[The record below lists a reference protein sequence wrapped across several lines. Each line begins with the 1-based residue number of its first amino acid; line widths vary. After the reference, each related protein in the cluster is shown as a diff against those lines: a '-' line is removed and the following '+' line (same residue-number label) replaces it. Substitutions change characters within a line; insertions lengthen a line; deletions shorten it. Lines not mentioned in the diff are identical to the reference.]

1 VPQEGELPHCGT
13 RYLYFLFP
21 FFPLRLRFAVI
32 ATDIC
37 KLTVNHFSLLQSENM
52 EALVQMVVGPP
63 EDVEDEKTRFK
74 YVLLAC
80 CC

>member
-1 VPQEGELPHCGT
+1 VNSHTAVHVTCI
-13 RYLYFLFP
+13 FCVI
-21 FFPLRLRFAVI
+21 FPLRLRFAVI

>member
-1 VPQEGELPHCGT
+1 VNSHTAEHVTCI
-13 RYLYFLFP
+13 FCFI
-21 FFPLRLRFAVI
+21 FPLRLRFAVI